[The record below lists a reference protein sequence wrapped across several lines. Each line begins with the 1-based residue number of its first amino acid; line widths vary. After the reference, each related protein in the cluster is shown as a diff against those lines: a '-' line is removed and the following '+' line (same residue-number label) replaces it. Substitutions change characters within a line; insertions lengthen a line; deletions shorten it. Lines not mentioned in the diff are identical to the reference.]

1 MHSRLRGMSPWC
13 CDKDFV
19 YSFARRSWIL
29 SIWKLENYICIV
41 VNLLTGITEAQTC
54 MRLSWIVSVVNIFI
68 YLFLLLWLRI
78 FFQGEKEDSDEMIG
92 TERATSLS
100 SEEVALDQRTG
111 MIGPAT
117 DSDDEEVLVILRSM
131 KSAVSHFVGYKK
143 IFQRMRV
150 ERRSLQKKVI
160 ISRSLKSFVSVFNE
174 LTRNKWHC
182 V

>member
-1 MHSRLRGMSPWC
+1 MTLRVNLISCNRIKHFHVWGTCQCKEHRFFNMHSRLRGMSPWC

-100 SEEVALDQRTG
+100 SEEVTLDQRTG

-131 KSAVSHFVGYKK
+131 KSAVSHFVGDNKY
-143 IFQRMRV
+143 
-150 ERRSLQKKVI
+150 
-160 ISRSLKSFVSVFNE
+160 VSAWE
-174 LTRNKWHC
+174 
-182 V
+182 